1 MNLQPSSVGAR
12 PAGRA
17 VGPAEVA
24 ARLSGGPLR
33 IALATH
39 RNPDG
44 DAIGTMLGL
53 TRALRAAGH
62 DVVMHHPDVHPVP
75 DEFAFLLAEGE
86 VVLSGPPDPDEQRI
100 LIAVD
105 CASEGRLWA
114 DENPHAGVTEV
125 INLDHHH
132 DNTRFGDLNL
142 VEPQASSSAEVVVH
156 VLEAA
161 GLPITPEVAVPL
173 YVGLVTDTGRFCYS
187 NTGVEAHRI
196 AGVLLAAGADPHAIA
211 QHLYE
216 QQPECR
222 LRLLGRA
229 AEKAKLLCGGRLM
242 LAALG
247 PDDFHAAGGDDT
259 EGIVEAMRSVKGV
272 EVAGLARQAGH
283 KGWRVSLRSGDGE
296 PDVSAIAR
304 EQGGGGHRSAAGFST
319 AMPIDELFAWL
330 EARVAGHYAG
340 EC

>member
-1 MNLQPSSVGAR
+1 MNPPPSDVDAR

-17 VGPAEVA
+17 VGPAEIA

-33 IALATH
+33 IAVATH

-62 DVVMHHPDVHPVP
+62 DVVMHHPDAQPVP

-86 VVLSGPPDPDEQRI
+86 VVVSGPPDPDEHRI

-114 DENPHAGVTEV
+114 DENPHAGVSEV

-216 QQPECR
+216 QQPESR

-229 AEKAKLLCGGRLM
+229 AENAKLLCGGRLM

-259 EGIVEAMRSVKGV
+259 DGIVEAMRSVKGV

-283 KGWRVSLRSGDGE
+283 KGWRVSLRSGDGD

-340 EC
+340 ER